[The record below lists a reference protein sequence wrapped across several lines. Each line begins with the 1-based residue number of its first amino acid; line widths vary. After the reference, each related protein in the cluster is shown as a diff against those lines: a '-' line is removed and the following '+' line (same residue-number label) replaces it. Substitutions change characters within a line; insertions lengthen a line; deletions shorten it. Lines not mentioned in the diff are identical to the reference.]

1 MYLKLKKT
9 TYEELL
15 LNANKADMA
24 LATYINQILDHKII
38 QQGSENEQHGQRV
51 SATECK

>member
-1 MYLKLKKT
+1 MYLKLKKA

-15 LNANKADMA
+15 INANNADMA

-38 QQGSENEQHGQRV
+38 QQGSKNEQHGQRI